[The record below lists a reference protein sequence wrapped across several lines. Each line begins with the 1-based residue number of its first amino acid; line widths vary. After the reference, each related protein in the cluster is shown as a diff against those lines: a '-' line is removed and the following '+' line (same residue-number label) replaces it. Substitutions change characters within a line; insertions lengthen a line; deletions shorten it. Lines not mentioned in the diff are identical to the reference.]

1 MKFALCLLSL
11 ATAFAQAPYNE
22 IPTYAR
28 SRTFD
33 LQNLKLELSFDLPA
47 RKIIGTATLRM
58 APLAGDL
65 REMTLDSAAL
75 DIDSV
80 TVDGRKLTYHTG
92 GDKLIVT
99 LDRQY
104 AAGAPIDF
112 VIHYSAQPKRGLFFV
127 FPDKFHPDRPKQ
139 IWANGDTAGGN
150 NRYWFP
156 CYDFPN
162 DKTTTEML
170 VTVPAGWQV
179 LSNGKLAGVTGNTFH
194 WVQDKPMS
202 TYLISLVAGEFDK
215 GEDKWVVPVEYY
227 VPHGRGADIPR
238 TFGRT
243 VDMLQFF
250 SDNIAPYPWA
260 KYAQSMVDTFGGGME
275 NTSATTEGAS
285 AILGAR
291 DFEDRKANTDS
302 LIAHEMAHQWFG
314 DLVTCADWRHTWLN
328 EGFATYFE
336 ALWEE
341 HAYGR
346 DVFDWKEMQAA
357 RGMTSGP
364 VSPASVVPKT
374 DTEGNGAYSLIY
386 NKGGWTLN
394 MLRGQLGDA
403 LFWKA
408 IQHYTKKF
416 SYQTATTSDF
426 VEAVAEAT
434 GRDVEWLFDQ
444 YVYRPGYPAFD
455 VAWDYNPE
463 NHLLHVSVKQTQK
476 PLFHVPVEI
485 EASGEHGSSQTFRV
499 DVRDE
504 SQEFYFGMNERP
516 AIVLFDPRDIIL
528 KSVTYHKPAEEWIWQ
543 LEHAARALNRAEAA
557 YQLGTFGGASA
568 TAALEKAGTSDAFY
582 GVRIEA
588 AQSLGRIHS
597 EAAKASLLK
606 MLGDRTPEV
615 RGAAASSLGSVPKSA
630 DLVDKLLEMA
640 RSDASFAVR
649 RVALLS
655 AGRLKPERGLELFKP
670 FLAMDSPDAEMR
682 FATVLAIQNLG
693 DENAAATLLD
703 LSRDSDDRVRQA
715 ALRAFSPIGKNN
727 RALTD
732 RLIEALSDEGQAGD
746 RQSAIQTLRNR
757 RDAAALPEL
766 DRLAAADGP
775 PGIAAQARN
784 AAEAIR
790 RPVGAAPPA
799 TGDDLSALRTRLAEV
814 EKENAELKGRI
825 ERLERK

>member
-1 MKFALCLLSL
+1 MKSLLCLLSI

-75 DIDSV
+75 DIESV
-80 TVDGRKLTYHTG
+80 TVSGRKLAYQTA
-92 GDKLIVT
+92 GDKLTVT

-170 VTVPAGWQV
+170 VTVPTGWQV
-179 LSNGKLAGVTGNTFH
+179 LSNGKLAGVDAHNTFH

-215 GEDKWVVPVEYY
+215 GQDKWVVPVEYY
-227 VPHGRGADIPR
+227 VPRGRGGDIPR

-285 AILGAR
+285 AILDAR
-291 DFEDRKANTDS
+291 DFEDRKAGTDS

-357 RGMTSGP
+357 RAMTSGP

-374 DTEGNGAYSLIY
+374 DTQGNGAYSLIY
-386 NKGGWTLN
+386 NKGGWTLQ

-408 IQHYTKKF
+408 IRHYAQKF
-416 SYQTATTSDF
+416 SYQTATTNDF
-426 VEAVAEAT
+426 VEAVSEAT

-444 YVYRPGYPAFD
+444 YVYRPGYPEFD
-455 VAWDYNPE
+455 VAWDYNPD
-463 NHLLHVSVKQTQK
+463 NRLLHLSVKQTQK
-476 PLFHVPVEI
+476 TLFHVPVEI
-485 EASGEHGSSQTFRV
+485 EALGDRSPSETFRL

-504 SQEFYFGMNERP
+504 SQEFYFGMNQRP
-516 AIVLFDPRDIIL
+516 ATVLFDPRDIIL
-528 KSVTYHKPAEEWIWQ
+528 KSVNSHKPAQEWIWQ
-543 LEHAARALNRAEAA
+543 LEHAPRALNRAEAA
-557 YQLGTFGGASA
+557 YQLRSFNSA
-568 TAALEKAGTSDAFY
+568 AAVAALEKAGTTDTFY
-582 GVRIEA
+582 GVRVEA
-588 AQSLGRIHS
+588 AQTLGRLGA
-597 EAAKASLLK
+597 EAALLK
-606 MLGDRTPEV
+606 MLADKNAEV
-615 RGAAASSLGSVPKSA
+615 RRGAASSLGGLKSNTE
-630 DLVDKLLEMA
+630 LVSRLLEVA
-640 RSDASFAVR
+640 RTDASFDVR
-649 RVALLS
+649 QSALQS
-655 AGRLKPERGLELFKP
+655 VGRLKPEHAADLVKP
-670 FLAMDSPDAEMR
+670 FLAVDSPNAIMR
-682 FATVLAIQNLG
+682 YASAAALQSAG
-693 DENAAATLLD
+693 DEAAVPLLLE
-703 LSRDSDDRVRQA
+703 LSRDGNDRIRQT
-715 ALRAFSPIGKNN
+715 ALRSFGTLGRNN
-727 RALTD
+727 HDVTG
-732 RLIEALSDEGQAGD
+732 RLIEALDDDSPAGD
-746 RQSAIQTLRNR
+746 KQSAMQSLAAR
-757 RDAAALPEL
+757 RDTAALPLL
-766 DRLAAADGP
+766 DR
-775 PGIAAQARN
+775 IAASDTQPNVARI
-784 AAEAIR
+784 AAMVAAQIR
-790 RPVGAAPPA
+790 RPPNAAAPRPP
-799 TGDDLSALRTRLAEV
+799 DDLTALRTRLADV
-814 EKENAELKGRI
+814 EKENAELKARI
-825 ERLERK
+825 ERLEKK

>member
-1 MKFALCLLSL
+1 MKSALPLFLL

-47 RKIIGTATLRM
+47 RKIVGTATLRM

-75 DIDSV
+75 DIESV
-80 TVDGRKLTYHTG
+80 TVSGRKLAYQTA

-170 VTVPAGWQV
+170 VTVPTGWQV
-179 LSNGKLAGVTGNTFH
+179 LSNGKLAGVDAHNTFH

-215 GEDKWVVPVEYY
+215 GQDKWVVPVEYY
-227 VPHGRGADIPR
+227 VPRGRGGDIPR

-285 AILGAR
+285 AILDAR
-291 DFEDRKANTDS
+291 DFEDRKAATDS

-357 RGMTSGP
+357 RGYDFGTSESG
-364 VSPASVVPKT
+364 VCRAKD
-374 DTEGNGAYSLIY
+374 DTQGNGAYSLIY
-386 NKGGWTLN
+386 NKGGWTLQ

-408 IQHYTKKF
+408 IRHYAQKF
-416 SYQTATTSDF
+416 SYQTATTNDF
-426 VEAVAEAT
+426 VEAVSEAT

-444 YVYRPGYPAFD
+444 YVYRPGYPEFD
-455 VAWDYNPE
+455 VAWDYNPD
-463 NHLLHVSVKQTQK
+463 NRLLHLSVKQTQK
-476 PLFHVPVEI
+476 TLFHVPVEI
-485 EASGEHGSSQTFRV
+485 EALGDRSPSETFRL

-504 SQEFYFGMNERP
+504 SQEFYFGMNQRP
-516 AIVLFDPRDIIL
+516 ATVLFDPRDIIL
-528 KSVTYHKPAEEWIWQ
+528 KSVNYHKPAQEWVWQ
-543 LEHAARALNRAEAA
+543 LEHAPRALNRAEAA
-557 YQLGTFGGASA
+557 YQLRSFNSA
-568 TAALEKAGTSDAFY
+568 AAVAALEKAGTTDTFY
-582 GVRIEA
+582 GVRVEA
-588 AQSLGRIHS
+588 AQTLGRLGA
-597 EAAKASLLK
+597 EAALVK
-606 MLGDRTPEV
+606 MLADKNSEV
-615 RGAAASSLGSVPKSA
+615 RRGAAGSLGGLKSNT
-630 DLVDKLLEMA
+630 DLVSRLLEVA
-640 RSDASFAVR
+640 RTDASFDVR
-649 RVALLS
+649 QSALQS
-655 AGRLKPERGLELFKP
+655 VGRLKPEHAADLVKP
-670 FLAMDSPDAEMR
+670 FLTVDSPNAIMR
-682 FATVLAIQNLG
+682 Y
-693 DENAAATLLD
+693 AA
-703 LSRDSDDRVRQA
+703 
-715 ALRAFSPIGKNN
+715 
-727 RALTD
+727 
-732 RLIEALSDEGQAGD
+732 
-746 RQSAIQTLRNR
+746 
-757 RDAAALPEL
+757 AAALQSAGDEAAVPLLLELSNDGNDRIRQTALRSFGTLGRNNRDVAGRLMEALDDDSPAGDKQSAMQSLATRRDTAALPVL
-766 DRLAAADGP
+766 DR
-775 PGIAAQARN
+775 IAASDTQPNVARIAGMV
-784 AAEAIR
+784 AAQIR
-790 RPVGAAPPA
+790 RPPMPRHARPTISPPCAPASP
-799 TGDDLSALRTRLAEV
+799 
-814 EKENAELKGRI
+814 K
-825 ERLERK
+825 

>member
-11 ATAFAQAPYNE
+11 ASAFAQAPYNE

-28 SRTFD
+28 SRNFD

-65 REMTLDSAAL
+65 RDMTLDSADL

-80 TVDGRKLTYHTG
+80 TVGGRKLAYRTT

-127 FPDKFHPDRPKQ
+127 FPDKFHPDRPRQ

-156 CYDFPN
+156 GYDFPN

-179 LSNGKLAGVTGNTFH
+179 LSNGKLAGVDAHNTFH

-215 GEDKWVVPVEYY
+215 GQDKWIVPVEYY

-285 AILGAR
+285 AILDAR
-291 DFEDRKANTDS
+291 DFEDRKAGTDS

-357 RGMTSGP
+357 RAMTSGP

-374 DTEGNGAYSLIY
+374 DTQGNGAYSLIY
-386 NKGGWTLN
+386 NKGGWTLH

-408 IQHYTKKF
+408 IQHYARKF
-416 SYQTATTSDF
+416 SYQTATTGDF
-426 VEAVAEAT
+426 VEAVSEAT

-444 YVYRPGYPAFD
+444 YVYRPGYPAFE
-455 VAWDYNPE
+455 VAWDYDSGNR
-463 NHLLHVSVKQTQK
+463 LLHLSVKQTQK
-476 PLFHVPVEI
+476 TLFHVPVEI
-485 EASGEHGSSQTFRV
+485 EALGDRGSSQSFRL

-504 SQEFYFGMNERP
+504 SQEFYFGLNEQP
-516 AIVLFDPRDIIL
+516 ATVLFDPRDIIL
-528 KSVTYHKPAEEWIWQ
+528 KSVNDRKPAVEWVWQ
-543 LEHAARALNRAEAA
+543 LEHAPRALNRAEAA
-557 YQLGTFGGASA
+557 YQLRSVNSAASL
-568 TAALEKAGTSDAFY
+568 AALEKAGTTDSFY

-588 AQSLGRIHS
+588 AQSLGRLGS
-597 EAAKASLLK
+597 EAPLLK
-606 MLGDRTPEV
+606 MLADKHAEV
-615 RGAAASSLGSVPKSA
+615 RRSAASSLGSLKSNGA
-630 DLVDKLLEMA
+630 LMSRLLEVA
-640 RSDASFAVR
+640 RTDASFDVR
-649 RVALLS
+649 QSALLS
-655 AGRLKPERGLELFKP
+655 VGRLKPEHTVDLVKP
-670 FLAMDSPDAEMR
+670 FLAVDSPNAIMR
-682 FATVLAIQNLG
+682 YAATAALQSAG
-693 DENAAATLLD
+693 DEAAVPLLLD
-703 LSRDSDDRVRQA
+703 LSRDGNDRIRQS
-715 ALRAFSPIGKNN
+715 ALRSFGVLGRNN
-727 RALTD
+727 HAVTD
-732 RLIEALSDEGQAGD
+732 RLMEALDDDSPAGD
-746 RQSAIQTLRNR
+746 KQPAMQSLAAR
-757 RDAAALPEL
+757 RDTAALPVL
-766 DRLAAADGP
+766 DRIAGSDTQPNVARLAGMVAGQIRSPAAVAP
-775 PGIAAQARN
+775 RQA
-784 AAEAIR
+784 
-790 RPVGAAPPA
+790 
-799 TGDDLSALRTRLAEV
+799 DDPLTALRTRLSEV
-814 EKENAELKGRI
+814 EKENAELKARI
-825 ERLERK
+825 ERLEKK